1 MTQCCRLPAGRGH
14 GLKPP
19 SQSPGP
25 PHIVDMNAYTPP
37 PHINRLATA
46 TPVNDV
52 HEAFLSFARD
62 TLEDPRARRVFDRMA
77 ERSGVGHRFST
88 LIPAAAHGA
97 SLDTAGFYRRGA
109 FPGTAARMRAYEDG
123 ATALAVAAVERL
135 DPGPVTHLVVA
146 SCTGFTAPGLD
157 QRIAEVLSL
166 GGSLQRTLVGFMGCY
181 AAVPALRLAYQAV
194 KADPTARVLVVMLE
208 LCTLHLQ
215 ETQDLETVLS
225 FLIFGDG
232 AAAALVTA
240 EPHGIALHGFHAVTL
255 PETQDLITWRI
266 GDQGFDM
273 HLSGKV
279 PGAIAAALRAE
290 ADRNDRAGIL
300 NGQDPAGIALW
311 AVHAGGRTVL
321 DAVEQA
327 LRLPAHALDHSRA
340 VLQTVGN
347 VSSATLGF
355 VLERMLAG
363 ETVGP
368 GLALAFGPGL
378 CAETFR
384 FSRV

>member
-1 MTQCCRLPAGRGH
+1 
-14 GLKPP
+14 
-19 SQSPGP
+19 
-25 PHIVDMNAYTPP
+25 
-37 PHINRLATA
+37 
-46 TPVNDV
+46 
-52 HEAFLSFARD
+52 
-62 TLEDPRARRVFDRMA
+62 MA
-77 ERSGVGHRFST
+77 ERSGVSHRFST
-88 LIPAAAHGA
+88 LEPARVKGPA
-97 SLDTAGFYRRGA
+97 LDSGGFYKRGA
-109 FPGTAARMRAYEDG
+109 FPGTAARMAVYERE
-123 ATALAVAAVERL
+123 ATALAVAAVEKL
-135 DPGPVTHLVVA
+135 DVGAITHLVVA

-157 QRIAEVLSL
+157 QRIAEAMGL

-181 AAVPALRLAYQAV
+181 ATVPALRLAYQAV
-194 KADPTARVLVVMLE
+194 LADPAARVLVVSLE

-215 ETQDLETVLS
+215 DTQDLETVLS

-232 AAAALVTA
+232 AAACLVTS
-240 EPHGIALHGFHAVTL
+240 EPHGFAIDGFHATTL
-255 PETQDLITWRI
+255 PDTQDFITWRI

-279 PGAIAAALRAE
+279 PTAIGTALRAE
-290 ADRNDRAGIL
+290 ADRNDEGGIL
-300 NGQDPAGIALW
+300 AGLDPSEIALW

-340 VLQTVGN
+340 VLRDIGN

-355 VLERMLAG
+355 VLARMLEDTTVGAG
-363 ETVGP
+363 GP

-384 FSRV
+384 FHRA